1 MQKKWGCGLVKLFHG
16 SNIEIDEV
24 DLAKCMPNK
33 DFGCGFYT
41 TLLEE
46 QAWRMAQRR
55 AKIDGGS
62 PVVTVYEVPDNLTE
76 KTNLNSR
83 IFDKKPTIE
92 WAIFKKNNRDRKF
105 SDVSSQE
112 CNLDCKY
119 DVVIGPVANDTV
131 GLLIRQFSRGT
142 IDAEYLKKE
151 FDFGKLTNQYTFHT
165 EKALRYLKKVG
176 VMYDKSATGND

>member
-1 MQKKWGCGLVKLFHG
+1 MKLFHG
-16 SNIEIDEV
+16 SNMEIDKV
-24 DLAKCMPNK
+24 DLSKCMPNK

-55 AKIDGGS
+55 TRIAGGI
-62 PVVTVYEVPDNLTE
+62 PTVTVYEIQDDLLENTD
-76 KTNLNSR
+76 LNCR
-83 IFDKKPTIE
+83 IFEDKPTIE
-92 WAIFKKNNRDRKF
+92 WAIFIKNNRDRKF
-105 SDVSSQE
+105 TDFNSGE

-119 DVVIGPVANDTV
+119 DIVVGPVANDTV

-142 IDAEYLKKE
+142 IDAEYLRKE

-165 EKALRYLKKVG
+165 EKALQYLRKVG
-176 VMYDKSATGND
+176 VMHDEPTAGND

>member
-1 MQKKWGCGLVKLFHG
+1 MKLFHG
-16 SNIEIDEV
+16 SNMEIDEV
-24 DLAKCMPNK
+24 DLSKCMPNK

-41 TLLEE
+41 TLLKE

-55 AKIDGGS
+55 ARIDGGM
-62 PVVTVYEVPDNLTE
+62 PVVTVYEAPDDLVE
-76 KTNLNSR
+76 KKDLNCLV
-83 IFDKKPTIE
+83 FKDCPTIE
-92 WAIFKKNNRDRKF
+92 WAIFIKNNRDRRF
-105 SDVSSQE
+105 SDYSSPE

-119 DVVIGPVANDTV
+119 DVVVGPVADDTV

-165 EKALRYLKKVG
+165 ERALKYLKKAG
-176 VMYDKSATGND
+176 AIHDKPTAGDD

>member
-1 MQKKWGCGLVKLFHG
+1 MKLFHG
-16 SNIEIDEV
+16 SNMEIVNV
-24 DLAKCMPNK
+24 DLSKCMPNK

-46 QAWRMAQRR
+46 QAWRMAYRKAR
-55 AKIDGGS
+55 IAGGI
-62 PVVTVYEVPDNLTE
+62 PTVTIYEVADNLVE
-76 KTNLNSR
+76 IKDLNCR
-83 IFDKKPTIE
+83 VFDDKPTIE
-92 WAIFKKNNRDRKF
+92 WAIFIRNNRDRKF
-105 SDVSSQE
+105 SDYANTE

-119 DVVIGPVANDTV
+119 DVVVGPVADDTA

-165 EKALRYLKKVG
+165 KKSLKYLEKVG
-176 VMYDKSATGND
+176 VMYDKSATRND

>member
-1 MQKKWGCGLVKLFHG
+1 MQKKWGCGLVKLFHE

-62 PVVTVYEVPDNLTE
+62 PVVMVYEVPDDLTE
-76 KTNLNSR
+76 KTDLNCR
-83 IFDKKPTIE
+83 IFDEKPTIE
-92 WAIFKKNNRDRKF
+92 WAIFIKNNRDRRF
-105 SDVSSQE
+105 SNVSSLE

-131 GLLIRQFSRGT
+131 GILIRQFS
-142 IDAEYLKKE
+142 
-151 FDFGKLTNQYTFHT
+151 
-165 EKALRYLKKVG
+165 
-176 VMYDKSATGND
+176 

>member
-1 MQKKWGCGLVKLFHG
+1 MKLFHG
-16 SNIEIDEV
+16 SNMEIDSV
-24 DLAKCMPNK
+24 DLLKCLPNK

-55 AKIDGGS
+55 TRIAGGI
-62 PVVTVYEVPDNLTE
+62 PTVTVFEVPDDLVKNE
-76 KTNLNSR
+76 ELNCR
-83 IFDKKPTIE
+83 VFKDEPTIE
-92 WAIFKKNNRDRKF
+92 WAIFIRNNRDRKF
-105 SDVSSQE
+105 SDYNSLE

-119 DVVIGPVANDTV
+119 DVVVGPVADDTV

-142 IDAEYLKKE
+142 INAEYLKRE

-165 EKALRYLKKVG
+165 EKSLKYLKKVG
-176 VMYDKSATGND
+176 VMYDERTTGND

>member
-1 MQKKWGCGLVKLFHG
+1 MKLFHG
-16 SNIEIDEV
+16 SNMEIDKV
-24 DLAKCMPNK
+24 DLSKCMPNK

-55 AKIDGGS
+55 ARIDGGM
-62 PVVTVYEVPDNLTE
+62 PVVTVYEVPDDLVE
-76 KTNLNSR
+76 KKDLNCR
-83 IFDKKPTIE
+83 IFKDSPTIE
-92 WAIFKKNNRDRKF
+92 WAIFIKNNRDRRF
-105 SDVSSQE
+105 SDYGSPE

-119 DVVIGPVANDTV
+119 DVVVGPVADDTV

-165 EKALRYLKKVG
+165 ERALKYLKKAG
-176 VMYDKSATGND
+176 AIHDKPTAGDD

>member
-1 MQKKWGCGLVKLFHG
+1 MKLFHG
-16 SNIEIDEV
+16 SNMEIDQV

-55 AKIDGGS
+55 ARIAGGT
-62 PVVTVYEVPDNLTE
+62 PVVTVYEVSDKITEMKDLNCRVFPD
-76 KTNLNSR
+76 
-83 IFDKKPTIE
+83 KPTIE
-92 WAIFKKNNRDRKF
+92 WAIFIRNNRDRQFADYK
-105 SDVSSQE
+105 SPE

-119 DVVIGPVANDTV
+119 DVVVGPVADDTV

-176 VMYDKSATGND
+176 AMYDKSAARND

>member
-1 MQKKWGCGLVKLFHG
+1 MILYHG
-16 SNIEIDEV
+16 SNVEIKQVE
-24 DLAKCMPNK
+24 LQKCMPHK

-46 QAWRMAQRR
+46 QAWRMAKRR
-55 AKIDGGS
+55 ARIDGG
-62 PVVTVYEVPDNLTE
+62 VATVTIYEIPDDLLRRTD
-76 KTNLNSR
+76 LNCR
-83 IFDKKPTIE
+83 VFRDEPTIE
-92 WAIFKKNNRDRKF
+92 WAIFIRNNRDRNF
-105 SDVSSQE
+105 TDITSTE

-119 DVVIGPVANDTV
+119 DVVAGPVADDTV
-131 GLLIRQFSRGT
+131 GLLLRQFSRGT

-176 VMYDKSATGND
+176 VLHE